1 MKRSALTLLALLLLT
16 ILVQSC
22 ASRRGCSTRGH
33 TRTEMG
39 WM

>member
-1 MKRSALTLLALLLLT
+1 MKGSALTLLALLLLA

>member
-1 MKRSALTLLALLLLT
+1 MKRSAITLLALILLVL
-16 ILVQSC
+16 LVQSC